1 MIIKHNL
8 YCNYFWKC
16 YKISFVY
23 ISTLYIVNKILDLYY
38 KKKYEKIYQNRSQNK
53 GLNKSN
59 DKITLSSNRL
69 FQIPY
74 TENNYSGLTK
84 YKCKDCLF
92 HVLTALGL
100 RSYSASIC
108 DSMRIYKEKID
119 GVEVHDVAIYLS
131 TIFGTNI
138 ETDFHYFK
146 YFKPDLKYLKNGYA
160 TFVCGDFRN
169 IFLPFHY
176 FSRCHFFIIYKKDD
190 QIYYY
195 DPSRDFTTQNIN
207 DLHNWISYIHICVS
221 YCNVNECK
229 GPLIE
234 RKINTHIKY

>member
-1 MIIKHNL
+1 MIITHNL
-8 YCNYFWKC
+8 FRYYFWKC
-16 YKISFVY
+16 YKISIVY
-23 ISTLYIVNKILDLYY
+23 ISTLYVVNKVLNLYY
-38 KKKYEKIYQNRSQNK
+38 KKKYETIHQNRYERIKNK
-53 GLNKSN
+53 GFNK
-59 DKITLSSNRL
+59 IVLLSNRL

-74 TENNYSGLTK
+74 IEDNYSGLTK

-119 GVEVHDVAIYLS
+119 GVEVQDVAKYLS

-146 YFKPDLKYLKNGYA
+146 YFKTDLKNLKNGYA

-169 IFLPFHY
+169 IFLPFDY
-176 FSRCHFFIIYKKDD
+176 FSRGHFFIIYKKND
-190 QIYYY
+190 QLYYY
-195 DPSRDFTTQNIN
+195 DPSSDFTTQHIN
-207 DLHNWISYIHICVS
+207 NLHDWISYIHICVA
-221 YCNVNECK
+221 YCNINECK

-234 RKINTHIKY
+234 SKINTHIKY